1 MKSFGFSTK
10 SVIIL
15 FESVLTTPKAEGS
28 SILLTQI
35 IPSLLL
41 SNLKSALNKVSAK
54 ATTTLPTRVCL
65 AHKIA

>member
-41 SNLKSALNKVSAK
+41 SNLKSALNKVSSN
-54 ATTTLPTRVCL
+54 
-65 AHKIA
+65 